1 MIKAKSL
8 VNIFITTRE
17 IRTNNYFHAVSPPK
31 ESTHFLW
38 KIVMM
43 KAEDVVDRE
52 ELKLVWFW
60 ISDAW
65 PGCRRWIRHPPG
77 EKRAV
82 QCFLVWFILDL
93 HSWSSPEER
102 ALEHGSCAL
111 SSWLQM
117 PEILACWTV
126 HSIHPRPSG
135 WHASHF
141 LCFWLETE
149 VQTSCVC
156 NFTSLWVLFF
166 LFLFSAWQC
175 MFLG

>member
-1 MIKAKSL
+1 M
-8 VNIFITTRE
+8 
-17 IRTNNYFHAVSPPK
+17 
-31 ESTHFLW
+31 
-38 KIVMM
+38 
-43 KAEDVVDRE
+43 VDRE
-52 ELKLVWFW
+52 ELKLLILDLWYLARYR
-60 ISDAW
+60 S
-65 PGCRRWIRHPPG
+65 RSSSMG
-77 EKRAV
+77 ERQFSV
-82 QCFLVWFILDL
+82 LVWFILDL

-102 ALEHGSCAL
+102 GPGAWELCVL

-117 PEILACWTV
+117 PEILWHWTV

-166 LFLFSAWQC
+166 FFVLSQC
-175 MFLG
+175 MFLGIKVSCISLTFTFFGSVYWGTFILCSSELKLRCKMTCL